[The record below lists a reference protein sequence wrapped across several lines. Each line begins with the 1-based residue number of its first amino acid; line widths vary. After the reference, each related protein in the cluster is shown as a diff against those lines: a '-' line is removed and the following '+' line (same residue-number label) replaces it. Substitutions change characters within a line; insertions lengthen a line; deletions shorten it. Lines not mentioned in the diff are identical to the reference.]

1 MTIPPLSS
9 ETLHVSC
16 VAKDGRGILISG
28 RSGSGKSDL
37 ALRLIDRGAVLVS
50 DDYTVLR
57 RVEGRLLASAPPNI
71 QGKIEVRGIG
81 ILQFETVSDVPVC
94 LFVDL
99 DRDVERLPPER
110 ETMRLAG
117 VAVPVIAANALEA
130 SAPVKVE
137 AALHHF
143 GTALS

>member
-1 MTIPPLSS
+1 MNSKSLSS

-16 VAKDGRGILISG
+16 VATGGRAILISG

-37 ALRLIDRGAVLVS
+37 ALRLIDRGATLVS
-50 DDYTVLR
+50 DDYTMVR
-57 RVEGRLLASAPPNI
+57 RIDGRLLAKAPDTI
-71 QGKIEVRGIG
+71 RGKIEVRGVG
-81 ILQFETVSDVPVC
+81 VLEFETASDVPVC
-94 LFVDL
+94 LMVDL

-110 ETMRLAG
+110 ETMSIAG

-137 AALHHF
+137 AALRHF
-143 GTALS
+143 GLQP